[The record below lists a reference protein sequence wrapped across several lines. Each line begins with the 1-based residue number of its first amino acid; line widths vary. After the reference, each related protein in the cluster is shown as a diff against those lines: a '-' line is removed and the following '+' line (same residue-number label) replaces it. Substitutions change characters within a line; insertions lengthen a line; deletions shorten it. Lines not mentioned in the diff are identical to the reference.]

1 MSASSKLFQPL
12 QVGDITL
19 QNRIVM
25 APLTRHRANDAHEP
39 QDVALEYYTQRASV
53 PGTLLITEATF
64 IAAEAGG
71 FPNVPGIWTPTQI
84 SQWKKIVD
92 AVHAKGSFI
101 YLQLWAIGRLADP
114 EVLAR
119 EGGHPYVSS
128 GSVNIGDQ
136 RPEWGDVRP
145 DPRPLTIPEI
155 KKYVQLYATAAKN
168 AVEGA
173 GFDGVE
179 VHGAHGYLI
188 DQFSQPSINNRTD
201 EYGGSVENRIRFGL
215 EVVEAV
221 VAAVGQKKTG
231 LRVSPWSPWQ
241 VTKRMDDP
249 MPTFTE
255 FVRRVHDA
263 YPDFAYLHV
272 VEPRINGEEFQKV
285 SVESNEP
292 LRQIWKP
299 KPFIVAGGFS
309 REEAMRAADER
320 DVLVGFGRYFIS
332 NPDLPRRL
340 QHDYPLRKYDR
351 KTFYTPGPQA
361 VEGYIDYPA
370 VAA

>member
-1 MSASSKLFQPL
+1 MSSTSKLFQAL
-12 QVGDITL
+12 QLGDVTL
-19 QNRIVM
+19 QNRIVL
-25 APLTRHRANDAHEP
+25 APLTRFRANDAHEP
-39 QDVALEYYTQRASV
+39 QEIAAEYYAQRASV

-71 FPNVPGIWTPTQI
+71 YRNIPGIWSETQI

-92 AVHAKGSFI
+92 AVHEKGSFI
-101 YLQLWAIGRLADP
+101 YLQLWAIGRLAEPD
-114 EVLAR
+114 VLTD
-119 EGGHPYVSS
+119 EGEYPYISS
-128 GSVNIGDQ
+128 GSIAVGDT
-136 RPEWGDVRP
+136 RP
-145 DPRPLTIPEI
+145 DPRPLTIDEI
-155 KKYVQLYATAAKN
+155 KHYVQLYATAAKN

-188 DQFSQPSINNRTD
+188 DQFTQPSINNRTD
-201 EYGGSVENRIRFGL
+201 EYGGSIENRIRFGL

-221 VAAVGQKKTG
+221 VKAVGQKKTG

-255 FVRRVHDA
+255 FVRRVKDA

-272 VEPRINGEEFQKV
+272 VEPRINGEQFQNV
-285 SVESNEP
+285 SNESNEP
-292 LRQIWKP
+292 LREIWAP
-299 KPFIVAGGFS
+299 KPFIVAGGFT
-309 REEAMRAADER
+309 REEAIRAADER
-320 DVLVGFGRYFIS
+320 GVLVAFGRQFIS
-332 NPDLPRRL
+332 NTHKPDLPLRL
-340 QHDYPLRKYDR
+340 RNDYPLTKYDR
-351 KTFYTPGPQA
+351 NTFYTRGPTA
-361 VEGYIDYPA
+361 VKGYTDYLPY